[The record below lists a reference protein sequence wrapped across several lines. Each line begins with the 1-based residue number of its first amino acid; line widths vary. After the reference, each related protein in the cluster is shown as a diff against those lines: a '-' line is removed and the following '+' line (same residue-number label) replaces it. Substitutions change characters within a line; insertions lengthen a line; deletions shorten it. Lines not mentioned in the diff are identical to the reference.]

1 MNSSTRTVL
10 VTVAAVTAALAVPPQ
25 AAAHPTHPGHPAHPT
40 HPAHPGH
47 PGHGAPA
54 ATSGAYGFTPSGIDG
69 GGATSTI
76 SADPNHPDVLLEGQ
90 DTSGIWRSTNGGQ
103 SWSPVDVPATGERE
117 LFADPIS
124 THIASIEWSPTT
136 TNLVYAAIGNPG
148 SGGSQSGGGVARST
162 DGGLHWELVSRS
174 DSQPQFAGAG
184 ASSSDFLAALPRS
197 VGNLLAVGGDGH
209 VYGGSYDRGLY
220 RSDATAPTP
229 SASGWT
235 RLCPGVITDD
245 SFIRA
250 VALIPSGAA
259 GTELV
264 VSAVTGGPDKANAA
278 INPGSVWHVTNAQTG
293 TGTCTAIASPGVSG
307 QPQTVEDLAVS
318 GPTVWA
324 AAGDEGVWSWRI
336 TDGWHQEKDVA
347 VGSETSWSAV
357 TVSQGTVYAAA
368 TKPPQNSLGSSLY
381 DSVLRRD
388 PVAKTWTNIVQ
399 SVGDTVVGRTSRWW
413 HSDAGTENHPGQ
425 KNPYASSL
433 EVAGNGALYLTGR
446 GGIWRTLDPTGSNP
460 HWDPATK
467 NLNATFSWTVAIDP
481 TDENHVLLGD
491 TDWSVFSSTDHMATN
506 VKQSRPDPNAYLNV
520 HDLAFDA
527 TGTAYAATEFLTKK
541 LADGSTEPHGG
552 DVYRS
557 SGWTAGK
564 PSWASM
570 GLRSATYRL
579 GCTTGTD
586 VLGLATVPNTTP
598 QAVVAAVEGCGVYT
612 FDGSSW
618 SYAGPLSSGEQ
629 THRVAFTTVPGTNDV
644 LYYDRN
650 GGVYESL
657 NGGSDFHQVAAIG
670 AAPYVETDG
679 FDTTDYIAAHR
690 NTGNSTTTVY
700 VSTLDGLY
708 ALKGVGRVGDHT
720 TTGGG
725 LGSGVTFEKVSG
737 APERPGPLTIA
748 GDTLYLT
755 TVAQRSPTSGPRTN
769 EPGLFTAPVV
779 PSTGAPGS
787 FGEITTSAY
796 RAMAQ
801 LPHDIKVDSSG
812 RIYVSMRSS
821 GLLIGEANP

>member
-1 MNSSTRTVL
+1 MNSRTRTVL

-136 TNLVYAAIGNPG
+136 TDLVYAAIGNPG
-148 SGGSQSGGGVARST
+148 SGGGQSGGGVARST
-162 DGGLHWELVSRS
+162 DGGLHWELVSS
-174 DSQPQFAGAG
+174 SGSQPQFAGAG
-184 ASSSDFLAALPRS
+184 ASSSDFLAGLPRS

-229 SASGWT
+229 LASGWT

-250 VALIPSGAA
+250 VALVPSGAA

-368 TKPPQNSLGSSLY
+368 TKPPQNPLGSSLY

-425 KNPYASSL
+425 KNTYASSL

-491 TDWSVFSSTDHMATN
+491 TDWSVFSSTDGMQT
-506 VKQSRPDPNAYLNV
+506 VSQSRPDPDAYLNV

-527 TGTAYAATEFLTKK
+527 TGTAYAATEYLATKT
-541 LADGSTEPHGG
+541 AGG
-552 DVYRS
+552 EVYRTTK
-557 SGWTAGK
+557 WTDGK
-564 PSWASM
+564 PTWESM
-570 GLRSATYRL
+570 GLRATYEGD
-579 GCTTGTD
+579 GCTAD
-586 VLGLATVPNTTP
+586 NVLGLAAVPNTSP
-598 QAVVAAVEGCGVYT
+598 QAVVAAVQGCGVYAW
-612 FDGSSW
+612 DGSAW
-618 SYAGPLSSGEQ
+618 SLAGPMATGGK
-629 THRVAFTTVPGTNDV
+629 THRTAFTTVPGTNEV
-644 LYYDRN
+644 FYYDRN

-708 ALKGVGRVGDHT
+708 ALEGVGRVGDHT

-737 APERPGPLTIA
+737 APKRPGPLTVS
-748 GDTLYLT
+748 GDTLLLT
-755 TVAQRSPTSGPRTN
+755 TVAQPSPATGPRTN
-769 EPGLFTAPVV
+769 QPALFRV
-779 PSTGAPGS
+779 PLAHVTGAVGT
-787 FGEITTSAY
+787 FDDITTATY

-801 LPHDIKVDSSG
+801 LPHGIQVDSSG
-812 RIYVSMRSS
+812 RVYVSLRSS
-821 GLLIGEANP
+821 GLLIGTKAP

>member
-1 MNSSTRTVL
+1 MNSRTRTVL
-10 VTVAAVTAALAVPPQ
+10 VTVAAVTAALAVAPQ
-25 AAAHPTHPGHPAHPT
+25 AAAHPTHPGHPAHP
-40 HPAHPGH
+40 PHPGH

-103 SWSPVDVPATGERE
+103 GWSPVDVPATGERE

-136 TNLVYAAIGNPG
+136 PNLVYAAIGNPG
-148 SGGSQSGGGVARST
+148 SGGGQTGGGVARST
-162 DGGLHWELVSRS
+162 DGGLHWELVSSS

-250 VALIPSGAA
+250 VALIPSGTA

-368 TKPPQNSLGSSLY
+368 TKPPQNPLGSSLY

-491 TDWSVFSSTDHMATN
+491 TDWSVFSSTDGMQT
-506 VKQSRPDPNAYLNV
+506 VSQSRPDPDAYLNV

-527 TGTAYAATEFLTKK
+527 TGTAYAATEY
-541 LADGSTEPHGG
+541 LAQKTAGG
-552 DVYRS
+552 EVYRTTK
-557 SGWTAGK
+557 WTDGK
-564 PSWASM
+564 PTWESM
-570 GLRSATYRL
+570 GLRATYEGD
-579 GCTTGTD
+579 GCTAD
-586 VLGLATVPNTTP
+586 NVLGLAAVPNTSP
-598 QAVVAAVEGCGVYT
+598 QAVVAAVQGCGVYAW
-612 FDGSSW
+612 DGSAW
-618 SYAGPLSSGEQ
+618 SLAGPMATGEK
-629 THRVAFTTVPGTNDV
+629 THRTAFTTVPGTNDV

-708 ALKGVGRVGDHT
+708 ALEGVGRVGDHT

-737 APERPGPLTIA
+737 APERPGPLTVS
-748 GDTLYLT
+748 GDTLFLT
-755 TVAQRSPTSGPRTN
+755 TVAQPSPATGPRTN
-769 EPGLFTAPVV
+769 RPALFTV
-779 PSTGAPGS
+779 PLAHVTGAVGT
-787 FGEITTSAY
+787 FDDITTATY

-801 LPHDIKVDSSG
+801 LPHDIQVDSSG
-812 RIYVSMRSS
+812 RVYVSMRAS
-821 GLLIGEANP
+821 GLLIGTEAP